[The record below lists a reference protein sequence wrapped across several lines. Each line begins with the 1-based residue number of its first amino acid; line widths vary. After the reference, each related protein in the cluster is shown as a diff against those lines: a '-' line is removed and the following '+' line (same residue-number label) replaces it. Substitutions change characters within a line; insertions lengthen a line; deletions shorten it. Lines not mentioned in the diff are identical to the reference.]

1 MHTVRCSSMLAHE
14 LGGVAEMKRESSGP
28 SRLEYTL
35 RLHKRSVQYGILCA
49 LLSLV
54 CCTSM

>member
-1 MHTVRCSSMLAHE
+1 MHTVRCSSMLGHE

-28 SRLEYTL
+28 SRLEYT
-35 RLHKRSVQYGILCA
+35 SVRYNIEYGILQCA
-49 LLSLV
+49 LLLV